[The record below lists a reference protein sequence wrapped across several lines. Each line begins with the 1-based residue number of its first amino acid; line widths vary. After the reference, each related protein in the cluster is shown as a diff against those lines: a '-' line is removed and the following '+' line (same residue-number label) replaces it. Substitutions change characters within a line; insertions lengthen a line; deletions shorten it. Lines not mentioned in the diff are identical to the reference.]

1 MTENKPNNFLFDLY
15 ERYIGE
21 PETETDVYL
30 GFGLFFVG
38 VAFAAVAL
46 IGFVA
51 VVALFGYREGGY
63 YSTAQIPYT
72 FALLAAPLTMLSV
85 VVLLPVERRGVYGA
99 VGGNLLTGVAT
110 VGFVVSYPNHWA
122 EFGGGRMVAVLGTYA
137 VGVSVVVAATAAA
150 LIAHQLEKASAGV
163 VEEDNAKESDDENIT
178 MDDVRSDIDEAME
191 DVDLNLGGVE
201 RSKGR
206 NLTFK
211 TDVSSDE
218 MRGGTAKEPEKTMST
233 GVDAQVQGLRSMKKG
248 ESKKETSSTTVDDQ
262 AAALSDLKN
271 RDEDEGIPVNAG
283 NAGGGE
289 TAVSWL
295 LGKVGMR

>member
-1 MTENKPNNFLFDLY
+1 MTEDTPDNVLFELY

-38 VAFAAVAL
+38 VAFAAIAL
-46 IGFVA
+46 VSFVA
-51 VVALFGYREGGY
+51 VVALYGYRGEGGY

-72 FALLAAPLTMLSV
+72 FALLAAPVTMLSIV
-85 VVLLPVERRGVYGA
+85 ILLPVKRRAVYGA
-99 VGGNLLTGVAT
+99 VSGSALTGVAAL
-110 VGFVVSYPNHWA
+110 GFILSYPERWA
-122 EFGGGRMVAVLGTYA
+122 EAGGGRMLAVMGTYA

-150 LIAHQLEKASAGV
+150 LIAHQLERAGGV
-163 VEEDNAKESDDENIT
+163 DTEETDEDEGDEVT

-201 RSKGR
+201 RSEGR
-206 NLTFK
+206 NLTFS
-211 TDVSSDE
+211 TDFSDE
-218 MRGGTAKEPEKTMST
+218 DMQGGAAKEPKKTVST

-262 AAALSDLKN
+262 AAALQDLKSRN
-271 RDEDEGIPVNAG
+271 EDDDPPLNV
-283 NAGGGE
+283 E
-289 TAVSWL
+289 TSNKTVVSRL
-295 LGKVGMR
+295 LGMIGIR